1 ILDQILP
8 GDGLVYLAKV
18 ALKKTRLEN
27 FKVVSG
33 KKQKFFLYPGK
44 SLYFH
49 AAFNE
54 KTPLFGLL
62 VDFRGFVSLK
72 IQLILLN
79 DKCLCYLWKCPQ
91 KIAGSRHKR
100 YRQVFFYIKGEI
112 NRAVLSNSCLNL
124 DREFHVSISIFSA
137 SFISS

>member
-33 KKQKFFLYPGK
+33 KKQKFFLYLGK

-54 KTPLFGLL
+54 KTPFFGLL
-62 VDFRGFVSLK
+62 VDFGGFVSLK

-79 DKCLCYLWKCPQ
+79 DKCLCHLWKCQIISQ
-91 KIAGSRHKR
+91 KNPEISPRVSRTNITKIRFPPSRELRFIATGPRILRGPHP
-100 YRQVFFYIKGEI
+100 V
-112 NRAVLSNSCLNL
+112 
-124 DREFHVSISIFSA
+124 
-137 SFISS
+137 

>member
-54 KTPLFGLL
+54 KTPFFGLL

-79 DKCLCYLWKCPQ
+79 DKCLCHLWKCLKKPQ
-91 KIAGSRHKR
+91 LCVDYPALSTTGACSALATFQAVWKISLVRFSSKS
-100 YRQVFFYIKGEI
+100 Y
-112 NRAVLSNSCLNL
+112 
-124 DREFHVSISIFSA
+124 SILWA
-137 SFISS
+137 SSVI